1 MKNSPTSDY
10 VPGVC
15 NINHSEVAY
24 RKKAAYFGVI
34 VTIILFGAL
43 YLLDVQAYSRIIL
56 FLPIF
61 IAVIGY
67 LQTKNKFCVAYGASG
82 KQNAREGSKTA
93 EEVADTDA
101 RRKDKQRANTMNIQA
116 ALLSLML
123 TIILAVV

>member
-1 MKNSPTSDY
+1 MKNSATSDY

-43 YLLDVQAYSRIIL
+43 YLLDIQRYSRIVL

-93 EEVADTDA
+93 QKVDNTNA

-116 ALLSLML
+116 ALLSLIL
-123 TIILAVV
+123 TMILVVV

>member
-1 MKNSPTSDY
+1 MKNSATSDY

-61 IAVIGY
+61 IAIIGY

-116 ALLSLML
+116 VILSLIL
-123 TIILAVV
+123 TISLVVV